1 MRHLSRTVAVA
12 VAGFAVLFAVV
23 GSASVAWA
31 APAEVSSSGRS
42 AAAYATS
49 GTDMDPAMPGMP
61 GMSGMP
67 EATGTATPGASSGSM
82 PGMADDSMPGMT
94 SAASVSPQPAMPGM
108 GTGAMPGMSP
118 APASASPSGSMAGMD
133 DSSMPEMADTGTDPD
148 AAVVSRPRTLVL
160 GGFGVFNAGVLV
172 AAALVRRRTASERDR
187 RAARRAAGRVSGT
200 AA

>member
-1 MRHLSRTVAVA
+1 MRHLSRTVAVT
-12 VAGFAVLFAVV
+12 GSAVLFAVV
-23 GSASVAWA
+23 GSASVVWA
-31 APAEVSSSGRS
+31 APAEVSSSRRS

-61 GMSGMP
+61 GVPGMP
-67 EATGTATPGASSGSM
+67 
-82 PGMADDSMPGMT
+82 

-108 GTGAMPGMSP
+108 GTGPMPGVSA

-133 DSSMPEMADTGTDPD
+133 DNSMPGMASSDTDT
-148 AAVVSRPRTLVL
+148 AVVSRPRTLVL

-172 AAALVRRRTASERDR
+172 AAAFVRRRTARARDR